1 MTEPIRDTSPAKQLV
16 NIPQDYI
23 DAQGLGIIAGAYDFD
38 SQEVI
43 DYNEYKEAKKQ
54 EILDARPYVEKRQ
67 DAYNSNPLTT
77 IDSLVVA
84 MFEKMVSDGT
94 TSVKMKAI
102 EKERKKIRQLYTAD

>member
-23 DAQGLGIIAGAYDFD
+23 DAQGLDIIAGAYDFD

-43 DYNEYKEAKKQ
+43 AYNEYKDAKKQ

-67 DAYNSNPLTT
+67 DAYNSNPLTN
-77 IDSLVVA
+77 IDSLVIA
-84 MFEKMVSDGT
+84 MFEKMIADETVST
-94 TSVKMKAI
+94 EMIKI
-102 EKERKKIRQLYTAD
+102 EDARQKIKTNITKD